1 MIFGDVGAPFFRS
14 QKSPAVQEHVPGNPT
29 RKPIMHAITES
40 SLADAIATRL
50 NVWIKTNG

>member
-1 MIFGDVGAPFFRS
+1 MIFGEVAAPFLRHKKAR
-14 QKSPAVQEHVPGNPT
+14 QCLRHVPGNPT